1 MPYYAKRE
9 QELLNPDQL
18 TLAEQSRHPALG
30 ALDDAALLTLI
41 DALRAARA
49 EATTAEGDPAPAEM
63 LRAALRRTDMERRK
77 RRLAA

>member
-1 MPYYAKRE
+1 MPNYAKRE

-49 EATTAEGDPAPAEM
+49 EATTAEGDPAIREQPTAM
-63 LRAALRRTDMERRK
+63 IKMAI
-77 RRLAA
+77 